1 MKLTVRR
8 AAAADLPTL
17 LQIFD
22 NARAFMRTHGN
33 PHQWPDSYPGAARLT
48 AEIERGVEQVRVE
61 LSELR
66 HHRQNDIRQI
76 ERDVCDEKR
85 RKAENV
91 VELHHLPGKR
101 EEQRERDARDDLRV
115 RERDIRHGHRDA
127 AHPAGHGADAD
138 GGHGAEHR
146 RHERGVHKRAHV
158 FHANVTHTTTI
169 PANQARRSQTR
180 QPPPKRHTFKAPT
193 APHRH
198 NVQPGTTAAYR
209 HKSITFPPATVKHS
223 KKSPRG
229 VQRGRG
235 FAAPLRFS
243 SFIKKTKV

>member
-1 MKLTVRR
+1 MLRIPHIRKHTPQPSRQTRR
-8 AAAADLPTL
+8 
-17 LQIFD
+17 
-22 NARAFMRTHGN
+22 
-33 PHQWPDSYPGAARLT
+33 S
-48 AEIERGVEQVRVE
+48 
-61 LSELR
+61 
-66 HHRQNDIRQI
+66 
-76 ERDVCDEKR
+76 
-85 RKAENV
+85 
-91 VELHHLPGKR
+91 
-101 EEQRERDARDDLRV
+101 
-115 RERDIRHGHRDA
+115 
-127 AHPAGHGADAD
+127 
-138 GGHGAEHR
+138 
-146 RHERGVHKRAHV
+146 VHKRVHV

-180 QPPPKRHTFKAPT
+180 KRIPRKRNTPQPSRQTKRGVHKRASPCQQRHTSKAPT

-209 HKSITFPPATVKHS
+209 HKSIPFHPPTVKHS